1 MKRAAPEDS
10 IMMTTLS
17 TLSAFALQPRCTAE
31 TWLAGGTPVRIRPIR
46 RSDLELERRFVCGL
60 SPRTRYLRLLS
71 GRQLLP
77 GELERWT
84 DIDPA
89 REIALI
95 ALVPEGDGEQEI
107 AVARCALD
115 DEDPLRWDFGI
126 VVGDAWQGQG
136 LGEALLRR
144 LIECAGEAGIA
155 ALSSITLS
163 ENHRM
168 LSLARRLGFS
178 IRREA
183 GDATLTRV
191 EKRLRS

>member
-1 MKRAAPEDS
+1 MLN
-10 IMMTTLS
+10 TLS
-17 TLSAFALQPRCTAE
+17 TAGNAALRAPCTAE
-31 TWLAGGTPVRIRPIR
+31 AWLADGTPVRIRPIR
-46 RSDLELERRFVCGL
+46 RGDLELERRFVCGL
-60 SPRTRYLRLLS
+60 SSRTRYLRLLS

-84 DIDPA
+84 DIDPT

-95 ALVPEGDGEQEI
+95 AVVTDGDGEQEI
-107 AVARCALD
+107 AVARCAF
-115 DEDPLRWDFGI
+115 DERDPLRWDFAV

-136 LGEALLRR
+136 LGEPLLRR

-155 ALSSITLS
+155 VLSCITLW

-183 GDATLTRV
+183 GDATLMRI
-191 EKRLRS
+191 EKRLG

>member
-1 MKRAAPEDS
+1 M
-10 IMMTTLS
+10 ITTHS
-17 TLSAFALQPRCTAE
+17 FPQPLASPSPCTARA
-31 TWLAGGTPVRIRPIR
+31 WLPDGTPVRIRPIR

-60 SPRTRYLRLLS
+60 SARTRYLRLLS
-71 GRQLLP
+71 GRQLQP

-95 ALVPEGDGEQEI
+95 ALVTESDDEREI

-115 DEDPLRWDFGI
+115 DRDPPRWDFGI

-136 LGEALLRR
+136 LGEAMLRR
-144 LIECAGEAGIA
+144 LTQCAEEAGVA

-163 ENHRM
+163 ENRRM

-183 GDATLTRV
+183 GDATLVRI
-191 EKRLRS
+191 ESYLRRPGAAFTSAP

>member
-1 MKRAAPEDS
+1 MTT
-10 IMMTTLS
+10 TTLS
-17 TLSAFALQPRCTAE
+17 TAPAIALQPGCIAE
-31 TWLAGGTPVRIRPIR
+31 AWLPDGTPVRIRPIR

-95 ALVPEGDGEQEI
+95 ALVTDGDGDQEI

-115 DEDPLRWDFGI
+115 AEDPLRWDFGI
-126 VVGDAWQGQG
+126 VVGDAWQAQG

-144 LIECAGEAGIA
+144 LMACANDAGIA
-155 ALSSITLS
+155 VLSSITLS

-178 IRREA
+178 VRREV
-183 GDATLTRV
+183 GDATLTRI
-191 EKRLRS
+191 EKHLRS